1 MPAWL
6 RAMLARGFFS
16 RIQRNVSVFKKKKK
30 KKKTS
35 RFYNVKKLEYF
46 RFPLATARKDDSVFM
61 CTEGHV
67 FWKELCQNGGVVG

>member
-1 MPAWL
+1 
-6 RAMLARGFFS
+6 MLCMHM
-16 RIQRNVSVFKKKKK
+16 NVLPSCESKIKIGGGGGLD
-30 KKKTS
+30 S